1 MFLDKVTIFNYKDI
15 QLYPMVIWQTWC
27 IRHRCWW
34 TSCRSCCTHPRRC
47 AACTT
52 QGRIRWRSQKPI
64 SGDKSNHQ
72 DILPFDPKYYPFG
85 DQCHEWVNPI
95 KGRQTSFVQRLPD
108 VPAPFEPWMSC
119 GSGCK
124 IQIIPST
131 WANILFL
138 LFLIRSLLLIAVF
151 AGNTS
156 CLSFLRPLWSSS
168 TR

>member
-1 MFLDKVTIFNYKDI
+1 MFAKHAASVTGAGG
-15 QLYPMVIWQTWC
+15 LPAGAV
-27 IRHRCWW
+27 
-34 TSCRSCCTHPRRC
+34 
-47 AACTT
+47 A
-52 QGRIRWRSQKPI
+52 PI
-64 SGDKSNHQ
+64 HGGARPARLRGVSGKAFENRFLVTKSNHQ

-95 KGRQTSFVQRLPD
+95 KGRKTSSVQRLPD
-108 VPAPFEPWMSC
+108 VPAPIEPWMSC

-131 WANILFL
+131 WARILLL